1 MQFLFV
7 LKDFRKMQDNAIL
20 PRFSTHLSNAKVGP
34 GGFGHRQLTR
44 PNGIFGVSGELS
56 LLTIGRNIH
65 DSTYCNRDWGQ
76 ITYAHQI
83 RFAPIFFEKV
93 PVGLLSMRFSKSN
106 PWEFISR
113 SVYMN
118 LHTDFH
124 EIAIRLRKMS

>member
-1 MQFLFV
+1 MQFLFIH
-7 LKDFRKMQDNAIL
+7 KDFSKMQDNAIL

-34 GGFGHRQLTR
+34 GGFGLRQLTR
-44 PNGIFGVSGELS
+44 PNGILGVSGELS

-65 DSTYCNRDWGQ
+65 DSTYCKIVIGG
-76 ITYAHQI
+76 
-83 RFAPIFFEKV
+83 RFCPPNKICPTLFEKV
-93 PVGLLSMRFSKSN
+93 PAGLLTMRFSKSN

>member
-1 MQFLFV
+1 
-7 LKDFRKMQDNAIL
+7 MQDNAIL

-34 GGFGHRQLTR
+34 GGFGLRQLTR
-44 PNGIFGVSGELS
+44 PNGILGVSGELS

-83 RFAPIFFEKV
+83 RFTPILFEKV
-93 PVGLLSMRFSKSN
+93 PSGLLTMRFSKSN